1 MRKILLTLVLTLLI
15 GLVAC
20 KPKSTESFYEF
31 LSNNKTT
38 YNNSESGNIKLT
50 FEIENEITEVE
61 YIYNYNNNTI
71 NSLKLAIIEDEAI
84 MEAYLNNNNMYL
96 NINGEKTK
104 QKFSNEDAELFITEY
119 GVEARL
125 SEFYKTFDESLMNAF
140 DVISDS
146 KGVAQLEWDKDK
158 YVFIDDEYINDPDL
172 WIEAEARFN
181 SVKENVE
188 DITMTINYDKK
199 LITNLDSLWVYQDG
213 SEIKIKIEFNGTSFQ
228 TIEFPTDLNDYKEI
242 NNED

>member
-61 YIYNYNNNTI
+61 YIYNNNTI

-146 KGVAQLEWDKDK
+146 KGVAQLEWDK
-158 YVFIDDEYINDPDL
+158 
-172 WIEAEARFN
+172 
-181 SVKENVE
+181 
-188 DITMTINYDKK
+188 
-199 LITNLDSLWVYQDG
+199 
-213 SEIKIKIEFNGTSFQ
+213 EIGRASCRERV
-228 TIEFPTDLNDYKEI
+228 
-242 NNED
+242 